1 MPNEINLTLK
11 SFYENFFKKDIKNQ
25 FLIFNQIQLR
35 TNSDENYTKCE
46 TDITEDNLFVA
57 LKGMPNNKSPGN
69 DGLSREF
76 YATFQ
81 EDIKRFH

>member
-57 LKGMPNNKSPGN
+57 LKGMPNNKSPGT